1 MKKEGLPIE
10 GLCVAAGIPSTEKA
24 KEIIDG
30 LRDAGIKHV
39 SFKPGSSFSTF
50 FPFFLWL
57 NSNSDAM
64 AVLCVQDLLMAFDK

>member
-30 LRDAGIKHV
+30 LREAGIKHV
-39 SFKPGSSFSTF
+39 SFKPGKSWIYFRHRRRLF
-50 FPFFLWL
+50 
-57 NSNSDAM
+57 
-64 AVLCVQDLLMAFDK
+64 

>member
-1 MKKEGLPIE
+1 MRKEGLPVE

-39 SFKPGSSFSTF
+39 SFKPGESFFS
-50 FPFFLWL
+50 PFVERHEVVARA
-57 NSNSDAM
+57 DADI
-64 AVLCVQDLLMAFDK
+64 LS